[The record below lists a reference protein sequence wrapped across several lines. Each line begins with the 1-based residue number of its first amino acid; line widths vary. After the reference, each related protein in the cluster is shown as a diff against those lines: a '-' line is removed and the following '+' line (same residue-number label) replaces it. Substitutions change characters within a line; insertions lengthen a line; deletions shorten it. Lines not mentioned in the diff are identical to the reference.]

1 MVKLK
6 HECALL
12 QKIAELDRQQ
22 KILSSVGLIPSESR
36 SKVVKLIK
44 TTGQRLNATEF
55 YLGAIMNPDYANYLG
70 SPFSSSEATEW
81 EPLLGFSDSDLRVQI
96 DLLNRDAFP
105 LMVFIFLNGFF
116 SNLVS
121 CEDCLAKIINI
132 VYDLIPLTSRKR
144 PPPNSEIRQKLEGKI
159 PTGELTRH
167 LRAFYVGSP
176 RGNTVRKGYFFD
188 IASEIRHQLTHDDI
202 TDIVD
207 FPPQVTLSGFG
218 AEPDLSLRFNTEF
231 FLDPNPAKRERE
243 MVVFCQRAFDEKVAF
258 VDECYRLIYRK
269 LLRSGS
275 LPV

>member
-6 HECALL
+6 HERDLL

-22 KILSSVGLIPSESR
+22 KIFSSVGLDPPV
-36 SKVVKLIK
+36 SKLNVEKLIR

-55 YLGAIMNPDYANYLG
+55 YLEAIMNTDYANYLE
-70 SPFSSSEATEW
+70 SPSSSSEATEW

-105 LMVFIFLNGFF
+105 LMVFILLNGFF

-132 VYDLIPLTSRKR
+132 VYDLISLTSRKH
-144 PPPNSEIRQKLEGKI
+144 PPSNREIRPKLEGKI

-167 LRAFYVGSP
+167 LRAFHAGS
-176 RGNTVRKGYFFD
+176 RRKGYFFNV
-188 IASEIRHQLTHDDI
+188 AKEIRNQLTHDDI

-207 FPPQVTLSGFG
+207 FPSPPPVTLSGFG
-218 AEPDLSLRFNTEF
+218 AEPDLSLHFNAELF
-231 FLDPNPAKRERE
+231 MDPNPAQRE
-243 MVVFCQRAFDEKVAF
+243 MVVFCRSAFEETVDF

-269 LLRSGS
+269 LRSSGG

>member
-6 HECALL
+6 HERDLL

-22 KILSSVGLIPSESR
+22 KIFRSVGLDPPD
-36 SKVVKLIK
+36 SKLNVEKLIR

-55 YLGAIMNPDYANYLG
+55 YLEALMNTDYANYLG
-70 SPFSSSEATEW
+70 SPSSSSEATEW

-96 DLLNRDAFP
+96 DLLNRDTFP
-105 LMVFIFLNGFF
+105 LMVFILLNGFF

-132 VYDLIPLTSRKR
+132 VYDLISLTSRKH
-144 PPPNSEIRQKLEGKI
+144 PPSNREIRPKLEGKI

-167 LRAFYVGSP
+167 LCAFHAGSP
-176 RGNTVRKGYFFD
+176 RGNTVRKGYFFNV
-188 IASEIRHQLTHDDI
+188 AREIRNQLTHDDI

-207 FPPQVTLSGFG
+207 FPSPPPVTLSGFD
-218 AEPDLSLRFNTEF
+218 AEPDLSLRFNAKF
-231 FLDPNPAKRERE
+231 FDPNPAQRE
-243 MVVFCQRAFDEKVAF
+243 MVVFCRSAFNETVDF

-269 LLRSGS
+269 LLSSGG